1 MKLPRWLGNEPIDK
15 YEPRSA
21 GFEVDTTRRN
31 TRRRG
36 ATSGARER
44 EFSITLSVG
53 GVNSISIPWDGT
65 SYEDARDSFFEY
77 LSNHAEFG
85 LAATEPQRY
94 FRSVNANFNG
104 KFVLFTFRTSWIT
117 GFTIS

>member
-1 MKLPRWLGNEPIDK
+1 MKIPRWLGNAPIDT

-36 ATSGARER
+36 ASPASRER
-44 EFSITLSVG
+44 EYSITISVG
-53 GVNSISIPWDGT
+53 GVNGISIPWEGT
-65 SYEDARDSFFEY
+65 SHEDARDSFFEY
-77 LSNHAEFG
+77 LTNHEEFG
-85 LAATEPQRY
+85 LANTEPARY

-104 KFVLFTFRTSWIT
+104 RFVLFTFRTSWIT
-117 GFTIS
+117 GFTVG